1 MKKPSN
7 RYLVMFLSILLLLVT
22 ACGGSAPATEVPA
35 ATSQPAENLPPAPT
49 QVPATEQAPANEP
62 LGSSPQNPVPFAET
76 LLTPDWEV
84 QVLDVQRSDTAHE
97 DADMEYVFVHLR
109 VKYVGAQASAYVYGK
124 MFRSTDSAN
133 EIYKATSFIDV
144 TAPDPELEADLPS
157 GGETEGW
164 VAIQVRKDESDI
176 LLVLWP
182 YLSYENNTAM
192 FSEATP
198 KWFLSLEP

>member
-1 MKKPSN
+1 MNKPF
-7 RYLVMFLSILLLLVT
+7 VMFLGIFLLLII
-22 ACGGSAPATEVPA
+22 ACGGSAPETAMPA
-35 ATSQPAENLPPAPT
+35 ATSEPAENMPPAPT
-49 QVPATEQAPANEP
+49 QAPATEEAPADEP

-97 DADMEYVFVHLR
+97 DADMEYMFVHLR
-109 VKYVGAQASAYVYGK
+109 VKYVGTQASAYVYGK
-124 MFRSTDSAN
+124 MFRSMDSAN

-164 VAIQVRKDESDI
+164 VAIQVRKDEAGI
-176 LLVLWP
+176 LLVLWH
-182 YLSYENNTAM
+182 YVSYENNTAM